1 MNCFST
7 QALPHAKPEP
17 PHDTKLMNHP
27 RARRPQWAFT
37 LIELLVV
44 IAIIAI
50 LAALLLPALAKAKQK
65 AQQTACINNLKQTGL
80 SIQMYINDNSDTL
93 PGPLFLNQ
101 QSGYDS
107 TTPYY
112 LPYYLWSYVGL
123 KDPSVSVLAGGPNK
137 TVANTIFTCP
147 AMMAQPSRVT
157 GQTPGDRTN
166 FRINGSD
173 VIPGTPSKAF
183 GYPAGAN
190 PPAPATKPLK
200 ENAVLS
206 STNRANFYTVRDVD
220 QQIDGADTPPTWHG
234 EIPATPVHGKVRNWM
249 LLDWHVEATTRTN
262 YF

>member
-1 MNCFST
+1 MNR
-7 QALPHAKPEP
+7 
-17 PHDTKLMNHP
+17 P
-27 RARRPQWAFT
+27 RARRWQWAFT

-65 AQQTACINNLKQTGL
+65 AQQTGCINNLKQIGL

-93 PGPLFLNQ
+93 PGPMFLNQ

-137 TVANTIFTCP
+137 NIANTIFTCP
-147 AMMAQPSRVT
+147 AMMAQAPLKP

-166 FRINGSD
+166 FRLNGND

-183 GYPAGAN
+183 GYPVGAN

-200 ENAVLS
+200 EGVVISA
-206 STNRANFYTVRDVD
+206 TNRASFYTVRDVD
-220 QQIDGADTPPTWHG
+220 QQIDGSDTSPSWHG
-234 EIPATPVHGKVRNWM
+234 EVPVTPVHGRVRNWM
-249 LLDWHVEATTRTN
+249 LLDWHVEASSRTN